1 MADVH
6 SQRKSVQKQ
15 AYIDDLFTNDN
26 ELDEDKDL
34 IKQYNTA
41 KRERKT
47 IEAHKQLLDNRVAL
61 LKQEEIRTLKKIEE
75 TRKKALEIYY
85 LKKKNEEKLK
95 KREEEKEQ
103 LQKKQEQQQQIRKQ
117 QEREHKLLIEKHRND
132 KVQKAFIIKQQ
143 TKHNEV
149 RKMSSQ
155 KQSLTTLKQKNQIFR
170 ESRDL
175 NRVKERI
182 VMEKREAIREQLG
195 KKLEFEQKLKDG
207 KQKEIEQIETYEMD
221 LLQKLQNTQQMQ
233 KTAFEE
239 LESALTMTAKEF
251 AEKYL
256 QPKQKEDQNKDL
268 SNFNTDEEGI
278 QKNQDRPH
286 IDESDKDQSSK
297 ISIEQINEINEPNIQ
312 NDSNKDD
319 NGDQND
325 NQNQGIKESENKQ
338 DEQNNQQSI
347 HDEENNQN
355 QQNNQNEIPNVLD
368 SPKSQEKEDNEQQE
382 EEQ

>member
-1 MADVH
+1 MTDIH
-6 SQRKSVQKQ
+6 SQQKSVQKQ

-26 ELDEDKDL
+26 ELDEDKDI

-41 KRERKT
+41 KKERKT

-117 QEREHKLLIEKHRND
+117 QEREHKLLIEKHRSD

-155 KQSLTTLKQKNQIFR
+155 KQSLTTLKQKNQIIR

-182 VMEKREAIREQLG
+182 VLEKREAIREQLG
-195 KKLEFEQKLKDG
+195 KKLVFEQKLKDG

-268 SNFNTDEEGI
+268 SNFNTDEEGG
-278 QKNQDRPH
+278 QQHQDRPH

-297 ISIEQINEINEPNIQ
+297 ISIEQINEINEPNLQ
-312 NDSNKDD
+312 NYINKDD

-325 NQNQGIKESENKQ
+325 NQNQDKKESDSRQ
-338 DEQNNQQSI
+338 DDQNNQQSF
-347 HDEENNQN
+347 HQEEGNQN

-368 SPKSQEKEDNEQQE
+368 SPKAQDKQDDQQQE
-382 EEQ
+382 EQ